1 MDIPMDKVFK
11 FPMSEFGMS
20 LAKKLVQ
27 LVSGCYGKAILYIND
42 DFIEVTV
49 SYIVSLDT
57 VFKEFGGSYNED

>member
-1 MDIPMDKVFK
+1 MDIHMDKVFK
-11 FPMSEFGMS
+11 FPVSDFGMS
-20 LAKKLVQ
+20 LAKKLVR
-27 LVSGCYGKAILYIND
+27 LVNGCYGKATLYIND